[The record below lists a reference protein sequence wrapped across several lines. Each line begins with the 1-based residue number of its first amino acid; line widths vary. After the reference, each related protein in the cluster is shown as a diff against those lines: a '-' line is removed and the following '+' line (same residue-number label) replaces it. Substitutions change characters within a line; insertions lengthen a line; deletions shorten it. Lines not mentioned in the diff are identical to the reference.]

1 MVIMVIKIND
11 MTYCQKDKNNGG
23 LDGFIVSMIKL
34 KISDHQYYIIWLT

>member
-1 MVIMVIKIND
+1 MVIMYDDIGYCKI
-11 MTYCQKDKNNGG
+11 DKNNAG